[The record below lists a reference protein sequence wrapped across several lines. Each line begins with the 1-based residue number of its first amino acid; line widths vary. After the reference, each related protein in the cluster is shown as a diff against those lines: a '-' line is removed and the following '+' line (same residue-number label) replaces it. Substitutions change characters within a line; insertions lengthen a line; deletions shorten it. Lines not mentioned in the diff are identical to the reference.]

1 MNKKR
6 KIIFGCQKFRK
17 RKMIKKN
24 VDKNNE
30 KRKLFIN
37 NKLEIIEEKKKMI
50 TINFKWADPITLI

>member
-1 MNKKR
+1 
-6 KIIFGCQKFRK
+6 
-17 RKMIKKN
+17 MIKKN

-37 NKLEIIEEKKKMI
+37 NKLEMIEEKKKMI